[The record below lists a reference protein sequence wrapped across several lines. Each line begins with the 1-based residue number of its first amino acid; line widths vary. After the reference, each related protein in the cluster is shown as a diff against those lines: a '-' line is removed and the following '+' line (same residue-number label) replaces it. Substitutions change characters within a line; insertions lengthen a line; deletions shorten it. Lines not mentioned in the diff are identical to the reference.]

1 MMRRVTR
8 SDHATSHLP
17 RGAVLISCLT
27 LTDVMRVAQEA
38 TRAHQEFTPVAALTT
53 TGGSSYAE
61 LLLRVR
67 GRLALT
73 TIGVFRDVSESQL
86 HTDISLAL
94 SVRASELGLA

>member
-1 MMRRVTR
+1 
-8 SDHATSHLP
+8 
-17 RGAVLISCLT
+17 
-27 LTDVMRVAQEA
+27 MRVAQEA
-38 TRAHQEFTPVAALTT
+38 TRAHQEFIPVAALTT

-67 GRLALT
+67 GHLRLT

-86 HTDISLAL
+86 RAHISVAL

>member
-1 MMRRVTR
+1 LAAPLI
-8 SDHATSHLP
+8 SPLP
-17 RGAVLISCLT
+17 RGPALISCLT

-38 TRAHQEFTPVAALTT
+38 TRAHEEFTPLAALTT

-86 HTDISLAL
+86 QADISLAL

>member
-1 MMRRVTR
+1 
-8 SDHATSHLP
+8 
-17 RGAVLISCLT
+17 
-27 LTDVMRVAQEA
+27 MRVALEA
-38 TRAHQEFTPVAALTT
+38 TRAHQEFTPVAAVAT

-73 TIGVFRDVSESQL
+73 TVGVFRDVSESQL
-86 HTDISLAL
+86 EADISVAL